1 MTEDRRLG
9 LLALALT
16 VFCFGTLWTAG
27 KFAID
32 HVPPLWFTA
41 GRFAIGS
48 AFIAALLA
56 LQGRLA
62 LPARADIPII
72 LSVGGLMFGVYSSVF
87 QFALQYVHAGRAT
100 ILGYTTAIFVTP
112 AAALFLGERLTSL
125 RLSGLLAAVAGFL
138 VLFNPLELDW
148 SDGDALTGNAMI
160 VFCVIMWS
168 GVILHI
174 RVHRHVSDA
183 LQLVPCFLLV
193 ACAVATASALV
204 FEGLPDFE
212 MTGTVWWLYL
222 YSGAIASGLGNWGVT
237 TAIRN
242 LPSAVSTVGLLGVP
256 VFALVISVLL
266 LGEALT
272 WSLAA
277 GIVLIVVGIAV
288 VTLSRD
294 EGGLRGAD

>member
-1 MTEDRRLG
+1 MTENRRLG

-41 GRFAIGS
+41 GRFAIGGL
-48 AFIAALLA
+48 FIASLLA
-56 LQGRLA
+56 LQGRLC

-72 LSVGGLMFGVYSSVF
+72 LSVGGFMFGVYSSIF
-87 QFALQYVHAGRAT
+87 QSALEFVHAGRAT

-112 AAALFLGERLTSL
+112 AAVVFLGERLSRL
-125 RLSGLLAAVAGFL
+125 RLAGLFAAIAGFM

-148 SDGDALTGNAMI
+148 SDRDVLVGNAMV

-174 RVHRHVSDA
+174 RVHRQVSDT
-183 LQLVPCFLLV
+183 LQLVPFFLLV
-193 ACAVATASALV
+193 ACTVATCSALV
-204 FEGLPDFE
+204 FEGLPEFE
-212 MTGTVWWLYL
+212 VTETVVWLYL

-256 VFALVISVLL
+256 VLALVISVAF
-266 LGEALT
+266 LGEVLT
-272 WSLAA
+272 WSLTA
-277 GIVLIVVGIAV
+277 GIVLITAGITI
-288 VTLSRD
+288 VTLSKD
-294 EGGLRGAD
+294 N